1 MFAVARAVAAL
12 CAQIGCARVARSGA
26 PNSFTVSDVL
36 AVSVVYSPRAGEVD
50 EVLLSLREGA
60 TVADALR
67 ESGMAARHDT
77 NQLVVGVW
85 GRVAAPGDALRDRD
99 RVELY
104 RPLQVDPKEARR
116 LRQHK
121 QRGRLKR

>member
-1 MFAVARAVAAL
+1 MGRA
-12 CAQIGCARVARSGA
+12 
-26 PNSFTVSDVL
+26 DVL
-36 AVSVVYSPRAGEVD
+36 SVTVAFSPRAGQVD
-50 EVLLSLREGA
+50 ETLLSLPEGA

-67 ESGMAARHDT
+67 ASGMSARHDT
-77 NQLVVGVW
+77 RELAVGVW
-85 GRVAAPGDALRDRD
+85 GVLAEPGDRLRDRD

-116 LRQHK
+116 LRQQK

>member
-1 MFAVARAVAAL
+1 MASADMLSV
-12 CAQIGCARVARSGA
+12 
-26 PNSFTVSDVL
+26 T
-36 AVSVVYSPRAGEVD
+36 VVYSPRAGEVD
-50 EVLLSLREGA
+50 EVLLSLQEGA

-67 ESGMAARHDT
+67 DSGLAARHDT
-77 NQLVVGVW
+77 SQLAVGVW
-85 GRVAAPGDALRDRD
+85 GVLAALSDGLRDRD

-116 LRQHK
+116 LRQQK

>member
-1 MFAVARAVAAL
+1 MGRAE
-12 CAQIGCARVARSGA
+12 
-26 PNSFTVSDVL
+26 VL
-36 AVSVVYSPRAGEVD
+36 SVSVVCSPRAGVVD
-50 EVLLSLREGA
+50 EVLLSLPEGA

-77 NQLVVGVW
+77 DKLAVGVW
-85 GRVAAPGDALRDRD
+85 GVLAALGDRLRDRD

-116 LRQHK
+116 LRQQK
-121 QRGRLKR
+121 QRGQVKR

>member
-1 MFAVARAVAAL
+1 MA
-12 CAQIGCARVARSGA
+12 CADMLSV
-26 PNSFTVSDVL
+26 T
-36 AVSVVYSPRAGEVD
+36 VVYSPRAGEVD
-50 EVLLSLREGA
+50 EVQLLLHEGA

-67 ESGMAARHDT
+67 ESGIAGRHDT
-77 NQLVVGVW
+77 SQLAVGVW
-85 GRVAAPGDALRDRD
+85 GVLAAPGDGLRDRD

-116 LRQHK
+116 LRQQK

>member
-1 MFAVARAVAAL
+1 MASADMLSV
-12 CAQIGCARVARSGA
+12 
-26 PNSFTVSDVL
+26 T
-36 AVSVVYSPRAGEVD
+36 VVYSPRAGEVD
-50 EVLLSLREGA
+50 EVLLSLQEGA

-67 ESGMAARHDT
+67 DSGLAARHDT
-77 NQLVVGVW
+77 RQLAVGVW
-85 GRVAAPGDALRDRD
+85 GVLAALSDGLRDCD

-116 LRQHK
+116 LRQQE

>member
-1 MFAVARAVAAL
+1 MASA
-12 CAQIGCARVARSGA
+12 
-26 PNSFTVSDVL
+26 DVL
-36 AVSVVYSPRAGEVD
+36 SVTVVYSPRAGKVD
-50 EVLLSLREGA
+50 EVLLSLQEGA

-67 ESGMAARHDT
+67 DSGLAARHDT
-77 NQLVVGVW
+77 SQLAVGVW
-85 GRVAAPGDALRDRD
+85 GVLAALSDGLRDRD

-116 LRQHK
+116 LRQQK